1 MEFYSVDPWDE
12 RRADL
17 RDATNTSVM
26 VNELRGLDNTVRV
39 IASGLGAKMKLRR
52 DVLHPRD
59 LMPNFDQ
66 EEQHSGEE
74 AGAESF
80 QRQEREKALEYAAR
94 FHQEQQKVKA
104 RLGLGEG
111 IRPGA
116 LEPVIEN

>member
-1 MEFYSVDPWDE
+1 MDFYSVDPWDE

-17 RDATNTSVM
+17 RDATNTSAM

-59 LMPNFDQ
+59 LMPVFDQ
-66 EEQHSGEE
+66 EELDRET
-74 AGAESF
+74 AAESA
-80 QRQEREKALEYAAR
+80 QHQEKQKAQEYAAR
-94 FHQEQQKVKA
+94 FYREHEETKA
-104 RLGLGEG
+104 LLGLGKD

-116 LEPVIEN
+116 MEPVIVE

>member
-1 MEFYSVDPWDE
+1 MEFYLVDPWDE

-59 LMPNFDQ
+59 LMPNFEQ
-66 EEQHSGEE
+66 EEQSGEE
-74 AGAESF
+74 AAAKSF

-104 RLGLGEG
+104 LLGLGEG
-111 IRPGA
+111 LRPGA